1 MCLLPTIGAALPCQ
15 QQLSKNLVQHP
26 VHCCRVLLL
35 HIFATIILIANFML
49 TIWMSLHAHYMT
61 QLQEQQ
67 SKESFDIN
75 AALSIGEVE
84 KLTYLIRLLKNSTS
98 CDENK

>member
-1 MCLLPTIGAALPCQ
+1 
-15 QQLSKNLVQHP
+15 
-26 VHCCRVLLL
+26 
-35 HIFATIILIANFML
+35 ML

-61 QLQEQQ
+61 QLVQEQQ

-84 KLTYLIRLLKNSTS
+84 KLTYLIRLLKNSKACVCVIYTAS
-98 CDENK
+98 GQIDKTKKWISVS

>member
-1 MCLLPTIGAALPCQ
+1 
-15 QQLSKNLVQHP
+15 
-26 VHCCRVLLL
+26 
-35 HIFATIILIANFML
+35 ML

-61 QLQEQQ
+61 QLQQQQ

-84 KLTYLIRLLKNSTS
+84 KLTYLIRLLKNSKACVCNLHS
-98 CDENK
+98 LWSNRPNQKMDISQLMC

>member
-1 MCLLPTIGAALPCQ
+1 
-15 QQLSKNLVQHP
+15 
-26 VHCCRVLLL
+26 
-35 HIFATIILIANFML
+35 ML

-84 KLTYLIRLLKNSTS
+84 KLTYLIRLLKNLKACVCNLHSLWS
-98 CDENK
+98 NRQNQKMDISQLMC

>member
-1 MCLLPTIGAALPCQ
+1 
-15 QQLSKNLVQHP
+15 
-26 VHCCRVLLL
+26 
-35 HIFATIILIANFML
+35 ML

-61 QLQEQQ
+61 QLQQQQ

-84 KLTYLIRLLKNSTS
+84 KLTYLIRLLKNSKACVCVIYTAS
-98 CDENK
+98 GQIDPTKKWISVS

>member
-1 MCLLPTIGAALPCQ
+1 
-15 QQLSKNLVQHP
+15 
-26 VHCCRVLLL
+26 
-35 HIFATIILIANFML
+35 ML